1 MRKVKSRE
9 AGTWEWLSFERNHV
23 TSTDALLEG
32 IVLCVL
38 HFTPLILIIMP
49 VPVAARSKA

>member
-23 TSTDALLEG
+23 TSTDVLLEG
-32 IVLCVL
+32 IVVCVL
-38 HFTPLILIIMP
+38 HFSLLILLVIIMP
-49 VPVAARSKA
+49 VQVAFAG